1 MSVKKNSEYGAIRA
15 FLGEGTEFEGL
26 LSFEGTVRVDG
37 TFKGEIQTSDCL
49 IIGEN
54 AAVKAEVNVGHLIVM
69 GKLIGNVSA
78 VHKVE
83 INASGLVHGDIHTP
97 TLMIQEGAVLK
108 GGVQM
113 DKDAGK
119 KREKKEK
126 IVNLQEVRSEAVS
139 DPQAH

>member
-1 MSVKKNSEYGAIRA
+1 MSTKKNSEYGAIRA

-26 LSFEGTVRVDG
+26 LAFEGTVRVDG

-54 AAVKAEVNVGHLIVM
+54 ATVEAEVNVGHLIVM
-69 GKLIGNVSA
+69 GKLIGNVNS

-83 INASGLVHGDIHTP
+83 INASGFVHGDIHTP

-119 KREKKEK
+119 RKEKKEK
-126 IVNLQEVRSEAVS
+126 VVNLQEVRSEAVS
-139 DPQAH
+139 EKPTH